1 MNAIHGHDAALAAFH
16 AARGGRLHHAWLL
29 AGPRGIGKASFA
41 HAAALSLLA
50 EGAGHAAVDPTL
62 AVPDGSP
69 TASLIDAGSHPD
81 LMLLE
86 RLWREKTSD
95 HARSIT
101 VDQVRSL
108 QRLFATTATYSERR
122 VVIVD
127 AADDLQKEGA
137 NALLKN
143 LEEPPPGAIFLL
155 VSHAPAALLP
165 TIRSRCRMLR
175 FGSLDDTAMG
185 QALGAALP
193 DADDA
198 EIAALVRTGGGA
210 PGRAIRHAGL
220 DVAGLDAAMAAL
232 VARGDPRNV
241 GRVALA
247 QALGLKAAQP
257 RYEAFLRRVPSHI
270 AGVAR
275 GRRGSA
281 LGEAITLWEN
291 ARALADSA
299 VPLSLDPQA
308 TVFELG
314 GMLAALGPKPEPIRG
329 PRR

>member
-1 MNAIHGHDAALAAFH
+1 MSAILGQDAALAAFH

-29 AGPRGIGKASFA
+29 AGPRGVGKASFA
-41 HAAALSLLA
+41 RAAALSLLA
-50 EGAGHAAVDPTL
+50 EAAGHAAADAAL
-62 AVPDGSP
+62 AVPDGTP
-69 TASLIDAGSHPD
+69 TASLIAAGSHPD

-95 HARSIT
+95 HARNIS

-143 LEEPPPGAIFLL
+143 LEEPPPGALFLL
-155 VSHAPAALLP
+155 VSHAPARLLP
-165 TIRSRCRMLR
+165 TIRSRCRLLR
-175 FGSLDDTAMG
+175 FGALDDAAMAR
-185 QALGAALP
+185 ALGVALP
-193 DADDA
+193 DAKAA
-198 EIAALVRTGGGA
+198 EIAGLVRSGDGA
-210 PGRAIRHAGL
+210 PGRAVRHAGL
-220 DVAGLDAAMAAL
+220 DVAALDAAMAAL
-232 VARGDPRNV
+232 IREGDPHNA

-257 RYEAFLRRVPSHI
+257 RYEAFLGRVPGHI
-270 AGVAR
+270 AGAAR
-275 GRRGSA
+275 LRRGAA
-281 LGEAITLWEN
+281 LGEAIALWER
-291 ARALADSA
+291 ARALAESA
-299 VPLSLDPQA
+299 VALSLDPQA
-308 TVFELG
+308 TVFELA
-314 GMLAALGPKPEPIRG
+314 GMLAALGPKPDAARV